1 MTKHIALISGKGGTG
16 KTTTAVNLALAL
28 NKTGKKVVLVD
39 GNLAT
44 PNVML
49 HFGVVKPVNHLNSFL
64 LKEKSFKEIIYQHH
78 DGTSIIPASISLND
92 YHNTNFSKISRV
104 FDNLEGT
111 SDFVLVDSPSGLNN
125 EVMEILKNTDEVLVV
140 VNPTTSSVLEALKSI
155 ELAKKHDNFVA
166 GAILNM
172 SNRGRKELSLKD
184 VEQIL
189 NVPVIA
195 NVRHHSKFRKSLH
208 SQEPLYSKYGRSSI
222 KKEYDKIANYLTF
235 VR

>member
-1 MTKHIALISGKGGTG
+1 
-16 KTTTAVNLALAL
+16 
-28 NKTGKKVVLVD
+28 
-39 GNLAT
+39 
-44 PNVML
+44 
-49 HFGVVKPVNHLNSFL
+49 
-64 LKEKSFKEIIYQHH
+64 
-78 DGTSIIPASISLND
+78 
-92 YHNTNFSKISRV
+92 
-104 FDNLEGT
+104 
-111 SDFVLVDSPSGLNN
+111 
-125 EVMEILKNTDEVLVV
+125 
-140 VNPTTSSVLEALKSI
+140 
-155 ELAKKHDNFVA
+155 
-166 GAILNM
+166 M